1 MEDKYIPVPCQ
12 FYDVLESLAVKKTK
26 SFIVYK
32 DDNIEKTVEDFIIDF
47 KTKNK
52 EEFIILSNKQEIR
65 LDKIISINSLT
76 PNDYGCGF

>member
-1 MEDKYIPVPCQ
+1 MEDKYTPIPCQ
-12 FYDVLESLAVKKTK
+12 FYDILESLAVKKTK

-32 DDNIEKTVEDFIIDF
+32 DENIEKSVEDFIVDF

-52 EEFIILSNKQEIR
+52 EEFVVLSNSQEIR